1 MPQYR
6 RCRPEDSAIP
16 TALRAQENKARNCT
30 RQLPVVS
37 ICRLVPARETD
48 PVAPKVLREPWR
60 ALTLA
65 MESQRVGRVTAA
77 AAAGAPEYRRVVLD
91 RSRWCTADQN
101 HSRPTKVLRPILW
114 KSPSSRTRFIRT
126 KLAV

>member
-16 TALRAQENKARNCT
+16 TALRAQENKVRKCT
-30 RQLPVVS
+30 RQLPVHPDR
-37 ICRLVPARETD
+37 RLVPAGETGR
-48 PVAPKVLREPWR
+48 VAPKVLREPWR

-77 AAAGAPEYRRVVLD
+77 AAAGAPGYRRVVLD
-91 RSRWCTADQN
+91 RSRWWTAGQN
-101 HSRPTKVLRPILW
+101 HSRLTK
-114 KSPSSRTRFIRT
+114 
-126 KLAV
+126 A